1 MGSRYDAERENVG
14 CSTWSQNTAYGDTRG
29 DIEITDDQ
37 QRRKRSVLVGWHW
50 ALDTEWRD
58 HGVLAHPSILDRV
71 MEKEAA
77 AQEKKYRD
85 KRYL

>member
-1 MGSRYDAERENVG
+1 MTRNSM
-14 CSTWSQNTAYGDTRG
+14 TALGG
-29 DIEITDDQ
+29 I
-37 QRRKRSVLVGWHW
+37 GHW
-50 ALDTEWRD
+50 TQDGQIM
-58 HGVLAHPSILDRV
+58 GVLAHPSILDRV